1 MISVYRVIDE
11 TGAEV
16 TTTVSARVAE
26 RWSRR
31 GFRVTAETR
40 RRL

>member
-1 MISVYRVIDE
+1 MISVYRVVD
-11 TGAEV
+11 GAGDEV
-16 TTTVSARVAE
+16 TATVSASVAE